1 MKTTLILF
9 AATFSAFAQQ
19 SFDFKLL
26 DKLGANA
33 KESTNITLD
42 GNTLKMATNLIG
54 DDDDK
59 DLSLVKNLKAIYV
72 RSFEFAM
79 PGQYDRA
86 DLAPLRA
93 YVNAHQWSKIVDVNK
108 AAETSEIY
116 LQPLPNDQIGGLAV
130 ISAEPKKVTVVF
142 VEGVLNKND
151 LGKLSGNMG
160 IPNIT
165 LTHGGKKSEPQKKD

>member
-54 DDDDK
+54 DG
-59 DLSLVKNLKAIYV
+59 LRRLVD
-72 RSFEFAM
+72 
-79 PGQYDRA
+79 P
-86 DLAPLRA
+86 
-93 YVNAHQWSKIVDVNK
+93 
-108 AAETSEIY
+108 
-116 LQPLPNDQIGGLAV
+116 
-130 ISAEPKKVTVVF
+130 
-142 VEGVLNKND
+142 VE
-151 LGKLSGNMG
+151 
-160 IPNIT
+160 
-165 LTHGGKKSEPQKKD
+165 QA